1 MKESELKKGFK
12 EFFKRGKKLR
22 KDSVFMIHDNLLIS
36 ANINDGETP
45 GVYITKFFV
54 DYSYIF
60 NIFKNNTIFVGNI
73 VNKLLI
79 GKGLHIELNGNNLL
93 MKSSNGIFST
103 DDMNSP
109 LILTNNS
116 SIEESILGQFY
127 KHPKLFD
134 SVNHETYEVSTI
146 KMKELLATKQ
156 FTYEV
161 PFESVESY
169 VKITNK
175 MIKNFDKNTES
186 LVIEVSDD
194 ISNFI
199 TYDSDTPNHMTDTS
213 IKIVRI
219 ITTDQISENYSYY
232 CILDK

>member
-109 LILTNNS
+109 
-116 SIEESILGQFY
+116 Y
-127 KHPKLFD
+127 
-134 SVNHETYEVSTI
+134 
-146 KMKELLATKQ
+146 
-156 FTYEV
+156 
-161 PFESVESY
+161 
-169 VKITNK
+169 
-175 MIKNFDKNTES
+175 
-186 LVIEVSDD
+186 
-194 ISNFI
+194 
-199 TYDSDTPNHMTDTS
+199 
-213 IKIVRI
+213 
-219 ITTDQISENYSYY
+219 
-232 CILDK
+232 